1 MNCRNSLTIFNDTC
15 ISETINFRKK
25 YTMRKLLT
33 SIALLLILL
42 PVFSVAPDEGIW
54 IPLLIEK
61 YNIRLMKEK
70 GFKLS
75 AEDIYSVN
83 RACMKDAVVS
93 FNGGCTAEL
102 ISGDGLLITNHHCGY
117 SLIQDHSSLEHDYLT
132 DGFWAMSRKEE
143 LPNPG
148 VTVTILKW
156 MEDVSDRVL
165 AGTTDDMAP
174 AERERIISSNIDN
187 IQRKAVEGTA
197 YRASVRPFFMG
208 NQYFLFV
215 NETFRDVRLV
225 GAPPSAIGKF
235 GGDTDNWVWPRHT
248 GDFSIFRVYADKD
261 NKPADYS
268 ADNVPYK
275 PAYYFPISLKG
286 VKEGDFTMVF
296 GYPGTTSEYVPS
308 FHIDM
313 VKNYVNPRLIEIR
326 TRKIDIIDEAM
337 NSDPLIRIQY
347 SAKKAGISN
356 AWKKWIGEIQG
367 LDRMKTISRKQ
378 EYEAAIAKWIGSDDA
393 RIKAYADI
401 LPSYKRIY
409 DSLRIYTLVNNFTN
423 EVLSGIES
431 FNLPRNLRDLVSQT
445 EAGAGTETINKLKD
459 QILSYSDQFFKDYN
473 METDRKLFVAMLQAY
488 AGSLDPEWL
497 APGYLKLQ
505 KSCRSDF
512 AAYSV
517 KLYGQSVFADQTRFR
532 SFIKGFNNASAR
544 KLKKDGFY
552 NLSQDL
558 TSFLVKNV
566 RPDLARLN
574 SELQLLNKRYMK
586 AQMEYENEK
595 VFYPDANSTLRVAF
609 GTVMGYYS
617 KDAVYFKPVSTL
629 KGIIEKDNPEIYD
642 YDVPDKLRELY
653 EKKDYGRYASDGEVP
668 VCFIANNHTTGG
680 NSGSPVINSEGYLI
694 GINFDRAWEG
704 VASDMAFNPDQSRN
718 ISLDIRFALFVID
731 KFAGA
736 GYLLNEMTI
745 VE

>member
-1 MNCRNSLTIFNDTC
+1 
-15 ISETINFRKK
+15 
-25 YTMRKLLT
+25 MRKLFT
-33 SIALLLILL
+33 SIALLLILI
-42 PVFSVAPDEGIW
+42 PGFSVSPDEGIW

-61 YNIRLMKEK
+61 YNIKLMKEK

-93 FNGGCTAEL
+93 FNGGCTAEI
-102 ISGDGLLITNHHCGY
+102 ISGEGLLITNHHCGY

-132 DGFWAMSRKEE
+132 DGFWAMSGKEE

-156 MEDVSDRVL
+156 MEDVTDKVL
-165 AGTTDDMAP
+165 AGTSDDMAP
-174 AERERIISSNIDN
+174 AERERIISLNIEN
-187 IQRKAVEGTA
+187 IQRKAVERTG
-197 YRASVRPFFMG
+197 YRASVKPFFMG

-225 GAPPSAIGKF
+225 GAPPSSIGKF

-248 GDFSIFRVYADKD
+248 GDFSIFRVYAGKD

-268 ADNVPYK
+268 PDNVPYK

-308 FHIDM
+308 YHIDM
-313 VKNYVNPRLIEIR
+313 VKNFVNPRLIEIR

-367 LDRMKTISRKQ
+367 LERMKTISRKQ
-378 EYEAAIAKWIGSDDA
+378 EYEAAITKWISSDEA
-393 RIKAYADI
+393 RSKSYADI

-409 DSLRIYTLVNNFTN
+409 DSLKIYTLVNNFTN

-431 FNLPRNLRDLVSQT
+431 LNLSRNLRDLVSQT
-445 EAGAGTETINKLKD
+445 EKGSVPEAVNKLKD
-459 QILSYSDQFFKDYN
+459 QLIAYSEQFFKDYN
-473 METDRKLFVAMLQAY
+473 RETDRKLFVSMLQSY
-488 AGSLDPEWL
+488 GETIEQEWL
-497 APGYLKLQ
+497 APEYTRLKS
-505 KSCRSDF
+505 SCNGDF
-512 AAYSV
+512 ASFSV
-517 KLYGQSVFADQTRFR
+517 KLYDKSVFTDQARFKD
-532 SFIKGFNNASAR
+532 FIKGFNRSSV
-544 KLKKDGFY
+544 KKIKKDELY
-552 NLSQDL
+552 TLSQDIMAFI
-558 TSFLVKNV
+558 SENV
-566 RPDLARLN
+566 RPELARLN
-574 SELQLLNKRYMK
+574 SEVQLLNKRYMK
-586 AQMEYENEK
+586 AQMEYESGR

-617 KDAVYFKPVSTL
+617 RDAVYFKPVSTL

-642 YDVPDKLRELY
+642 YDVPDKLKELY
-653 EKKDYGRYASDGEVP
+653 ANKDFGRYAADGEVP

-718 ISLDIRFALFVID
+718 ISLDIRFALFIID